1 MKRNRTPPVELHESD
16 EDVRTLPIVSHPF
29 GPCVHLLIKIKF
41 DQEWEVVVAPPPYEQ
56 ITGLRQPEFEP
67 VQDKST
73 PPQVDSHAIEQDDTP
88 VREVELPSSNRNSC
102 LIDLSSLLH
111 QQLHHSRKRKG

>member
-1 MKRNRTPPVELHESD
+1 MNQTRTYVLYPWPCILSV
-16 EDVRTLPIVSHPF
+16 
-29 GPCVHLLIKIKF
+29 PCVHLLIKIKS

-73 PPQVDSHAIEQDDTP
+73 PPQVDSHTIEQDDTP
-88 VREVELPSSNRNSC
+88 IREVGLPSGNRHSC
-102 LIDLSSLLH
+102 LIATSSVYTI
-111 QQLHHSRKRKG
+111 STS